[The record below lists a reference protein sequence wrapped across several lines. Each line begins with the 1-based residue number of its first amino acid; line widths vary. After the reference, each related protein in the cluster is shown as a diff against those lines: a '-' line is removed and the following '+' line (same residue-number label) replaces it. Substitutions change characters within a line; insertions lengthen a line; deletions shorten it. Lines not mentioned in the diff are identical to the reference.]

1 MSQEHTRSM
10 PKTMPRAGVA
20 LAAVLAAA
28 LVWLAFDP
36 IGGMDL
42 QQPAFDSGAAPTDL
56 GLGQVLFA
64 SAMGAALAWI
74 TLAALERL
82 TQRARRTWTIVAVI
96 ALLVSLGG
104 PMGGEGITTGN
115 RLVLAL
121 MHVVVAAVLIRGLPR
136 EAVAEEPAPAHRLG
150 TLASARQG

>member
-1 MSQEHTRSM
+1 MSQDTRSM

-20 LAAVLAAA
+20 LAAVLAAV
-28 LVWLAFDP
+28 LVWIAFDA

-42 QQPAFDSGAAPTDL
+42 KQPAFESGAAPTDL
-56 GLGQVLFA
+56 GLGPVLFA
-64 SAMGAALAWI
+64 SAMGAALGWI
-74 TLAALERL
+74 SLAALERL
-82 TQRARRTWTIVAVI
+82 TRRGRRAWTIVAVI

-136 EAVAEEPAPAHRLG
+136 EAVEEDAAPAHRLG